1 MSKWDKLLT
10 GICAL
15 SKDLR
20 FEELRKVLESYGYVI
35 NAQRAEVAII
45 RSEKPDV
52 NRLRYRSMNLS
63 KKCM

>member
-10 GICAL
+10 RICAL

-20 FEELRKVLESYGYVI
+20 FDELRKVLESYGYVM
-35 NAQRAEVAII
+35 NAPKGVIT